1 MRPSLATAVLPPRTR
16 SHNPPN
22 LAVGGR
28 EHLSAPRRRSP
39 HLRHTLSPDNLRTLA
54 ERGGASVD
62 AVSVISSPVGLPR
75 ANSDTDLVTS
85 QSRSSL
91 TASTLEYTLGRGHNL
106 VISWDIKEEVD
117 ATDWI
122 GLYHIDESNPSN
134 VWDCKNRGV
143 NGTQKGQIVWRLEP
157 GPYFMEPETKICFKY
172 YHGVSGALRATTPCI
187 TVKNPAV
194 LAEGLAEQVGIEH
207 PRTLISFTLTDL
219 RATGL
224 KKGMFFNPDPYL
236 KMSIHPGKRSVFP
249 IFSHHGQERRSA
261 IIANT
266 TNPVWHGEKY
276 TFVALMTD
284 ILYIEVKDKFAKS
297 RPIIKRFLG
306 QLTIPVQRLIERIP
320 GVQPVSF
327 PLCRRLPTE
336 HVSGHLQFRVELTST
351 GPDGAS
357 PESIIGLSPLNGAPG
372 TPSDDEDLPHHLP
385 GLVSSGPSPTGS
397 QGSHSMWEGGATAY
411 PAKDL
416 PLVGAQA
423 RFMEHDSLSCHEMLQ
438 RSLIE
443 GLDAIEAPKGPGE
456 RPLGAASPK
465 LRSSFPT
472 HTRLSAML
480 HIDSDEDDERSGAND
495 IIPVPMSPLLMNGE
509 PPDARGP
516 DEEDPFPE
524 LQQGPEPAA
533 LGEEPEG
540 AAGAAEDEPSE
551 AEVALEV
558 GAGLDLDDVLE
569 ADVFSEVDEAP
580 FTEAVSHSAVPERE
594 VFEEGREYSEDPSS
608 DIDTCSMAT
617 APQTVFSSSESC
629 PIPVTTAVAMVE
641 GAEAAID
648 PGGGVVSGTPPTNNA
663 VDDEGGGQAAIAE
676 APPPSEPAAVG
687 AEVSA
692 RRLSLQAAGGVPE
705 RRAGEEAKPVEGASA
720 ADSEQVTTDTD
731 GEEGAHVNGHP
742 VRSLPSVRHDIHRYQ
757 RVDEPLPPNWEARID
772 SHGRIFFVD
781 HVNRTTTWQRPTGPP
796 APQGLTRSNSI
807 QQMEQLNRRYQSIR
821 RTITNSNRSE
831 ENPVD
836 VLPEPESDL
845 MPHSISEYRRES
857 AVAHS
862 SGRSRLSLL
871 LQSPSAKFL
880 CSPDF
885 FTVLH
890 SNPSAY
896 RMFTSNTCLKHMISK
911 VRRDAHYFERYQH
924 NRDLVTFLNMF
935 SSKQLELP
943 RGWEMKHDHTGK
955 PFFVDHNCRSTTF
968 IDPRL
973 PLQSSRSTGLLAHRQ
988 HLSRQRSHSAG
999 ECFLLSQVVDDSRQ
1013 ANPPVMPRPSSTFSG
1028 SSRSQYHDV
1037 VPVAYNDK
1045 IVAFLRQPNI
1055 VEILQERQPEL
1066 ARNHSLKEKVQFIRS
1081 EGVTGLARLSSDADL
1096 VMLLSLFEEEVMSY
1110 VPPLLHPNYCLSSPQ
1125 SSPGTQ
1131 RANARAPA
1139 PYKRDFEAKL
1149 RNFYRKLETKG
1160 YGQGPGKVKLII
1172 RRDHLLEDA
1181 FNQIMCYSRKDLQR
1195 SKLYVSFVGEDG
1207 LDYSGPS
1214 REFFFLVSRELF
1226 NPYYGLFEYSANDT
1240 YTVQISPMSAFVDN
1254 HHEWFRFSGRILGL
1268 ALVHQ
1273 YLLDAFFTRPFY
1285 KGLLRIP
1292 CDLSDLEFLDEEFHQ
1307 SLQWMKDNDIE
1318 DMLDLT
1324 FTVNEEVFGQ
1334 ITERELKPGGAGIPV
1349 SEKNKKE
1356 YIERMVKWRIERG
1369 VAQQT
1374 ESLVRGFYEVVDVRL
1389 VSVFD
1394 ARELELV
1401 IAGTAEIDL
1410 ADWRNN
1416 TEYRGGY
1423 HDNHIVIRWF
1433 WAAVERFNNEQ
1444 RLRLLQFV
1452 TGTSSIPYEGF
1463 ASLRGSNGP
1472 RRFCVEKW
1480 GKITSLPR
1488 AHTCFNRLDLPPYPS
1503 FSMLYEKLVTAV
1515 EETSTFGLE

>member
-39 HLRHTLSPDNLRTLA
+39 NLRHTLSPENLRTLA
-54 ERGGASVD
+54 ERGGAAVD
-62 AVSVISSPVGLPR
+62 AASVVSSPIGLPR

-91 TASTLEYTLGRGHNL
+91 TASTLEYTLNRGQNL

-122 GLYHIDESNPSN
+122 GLYHIDETSPSN

-194 LAEGLAEQVGIEH
+194 LVEGLTEQVGVEH
-207 PRTLISFTLTDL
+207 PRKLISFTLTDL

-249 IFSHHGQERRSA
+249 VFSHHGQERRSA

-266 TNPVWHGEKY
+266 TNPIWHGEKY

-306 QLTIPVQRLIERIP
+306 QLTIPVQRLIEKIP

-327 PLCRRLPTE
+327 SLCRRLPTE
-336 HVSGHLQFRVELTST
+336 HVSGQLQFKVELTST

-357 PESIIGLSPLNGAPG
+357 PDSIIGSSSLNGAPG
-372 TPSDDEDLPHHLP
+372 TPSDDEDLPHNLP
-385 GLVSSGPSPTGS
+385 GVVSAGPSPTGS
-397 QGSHSMWEGGATAY
+397 QGLQGMWEGGATAY
-411 PAKDL
+411 PEKDL
-416 PLVGAQA
+416 SLVRAET
-423 RFMEHDSLSCHEMLQ
+423 RFVEPESLSGHEMLQ
-438 RSLIE
+438 RSLSE

-480 HIDSDEDDERSGAND
+480 HIDSDEDEERSGAAD
-495 IIPVPMSPLLMNGE
+495 ITPVPLSPLLMNGE
-509 PPDARGP
+509 PPDVGGLY
-516 DEEDPFPE
+516 EDDAFPE
-524 LQQGPEPAA
+524 LQRESELLEPSV
-533 LGEEPEG
+533 LEEEPRG
-540 AAGAAEDEPSE
+540 ACAATEEVPSE

-558 GAGLDLDDVLE
+558 EAGLDLEDVLE
-569 ADVFSEVDEAP
+569 PDVFSEVEEAP
-580 FTEAVSHSAVPERE
+580 FSEAVSQNALPEGGEVP
-594 VFEEGREYSEDPSS
+594 EEGRVPGQDPSS
-608 DIDTCSMAT
+608 EIDTCSMAT
-617 APQTVFSSSESC
+617 APQTAFSSSESC
-629 PIPVTTAVAMVE
+629 PITLTTAVEAEE
-641 GAEAAID
+641 GAETAID
-648 PGGGVVSGTPPTNNA
+648 PGGEVLSSTPPINQA
-663 VDDEGGGQAAIAE
+663 VDDEGGGRAVISEAQVE
-676 APPPSEPAAVG
+676 APAASEQEDFEEIGV
-687 AEVSA
+687 
-692 RRLSLQAAGGVPE
+692 RRLSLQAAGSLAE
-705 RRAGEEAKPVEGASA
+705 QQEGEETKPV
-720 ADSEQVTTDTD
+720 DSEQVTTETD
-731 GEEGAHVNGHP
+731 GEGAHVNGHP

-821 RTITNSNRSE
+821 RTITNSDRSE
-831 ENPVD
+831 ESPVD
-836 VLPEPESDL
+836 LLPEPESEL

-857 AVAHS
+857 AVAHA

-935 SSKQLELP
+935 SNKQLELP

-999 ECFLLSQVVDDSRQ
+999 EVVDDSRQ
-1013 ANPPVMPRPSSTFSG
+1013 TNAALVPRPSSTFSG

-1037 VPVAYNDK
+1037 VPVGYNDK

-1055 VEILQERQPEL
+1055 FEILQERQPEL

-1081 EGVTGLARLSSDADL
+1081 EGVNGLARLSSDADL

-1110 VPPLLHPNYCLSSPQ
+1110 VPPLLHPGYSLSSPQ